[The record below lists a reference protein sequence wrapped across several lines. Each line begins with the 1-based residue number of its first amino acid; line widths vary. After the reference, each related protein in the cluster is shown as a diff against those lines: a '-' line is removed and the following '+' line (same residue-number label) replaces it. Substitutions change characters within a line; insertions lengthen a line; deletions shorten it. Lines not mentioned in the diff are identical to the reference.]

1 MADWRA
7 ELAAELAGVEA
18 AGGRRRIRSLG
29 GATGPEVILEGRRL
43 ILAASNDYLS
53 LAGDERL
60 RLAAGRAAQEWGAGA
75 GASRLVCGTLALN
88 QELEEAL
95 ARFKGTEAALVF
107 SSGYLANLGLLAALA
122 GPGDAIFSDE
132 LNHASIVDGCRL
144 SRAEVFVFRHRSVDH
159 LAELIGKA
167 DGFRRRLVVSDG
179 LFSMDGDLAP
189 LPELSSLCRR
199 HDAVLVLDDAHAT
212 GVLGPSGKGS
222 LDHFGLAGEDVV
234 QIGTLSKAIGSLG
247 GFVAGP
253 QVLIDYLI
261 NASRPFI
268 YTTALPPPVLGAALA
283 GLEIAQAEP
292 WRRQEL
298 AEKAAWLRAQLARQ
312 GWSVPGDPSPIIPV
326 VLGSNQAALGA
337 AERLLEKEIWAPA
350 IRPPSVPAGSARLR
364 VSLSAGHT
372 WDQVKRIAAALGEA

>member
-1 MADWRA
+1 MAGWLA
-7 ELAAELAGVEA
+7 ELAAELAQREA
-18 AGGRRRIRSLG
+18 AGQRRSIRLLNG
-29 GATGPEVILEGRRL
+29 PTGPEVMMADRRL

-75 GASRLVCGTLALN
+75 GASRLVCGTLALHN
-88 QELEEAL
+88 QLEEVI
-95 ARFKGTEAALVF
+95 ARFKGSEAALVF

-199 HDAVLVLDDAHAT
+199 HDAVLVVDDAHAT

-234 QIGTLSKAIGSLG
+234 QIGTLSKALGALG

-253 QVLIDYLI
+253 QVLIDYLT
-261 NASRPFI
+261 NTSRPFI
-268 YTTALPPPVLGAALA
+268 YTTALPPPVIGAALA

-298 AEKAAWLRAQLARQ
+298 AEKAAWLRDQLARQ
-312 GWSVPGDPSPIIPV
+312 GWPVPDDPSPIIPV

-337 AERLLEKEIWAPA
+337 AERLLEKGILAPP
-350 IRPPSVPAGSARLR
+350 IRPPSVPVGSARLR
-364 VSLSAGHT
+364 ISLTAGHT
-372 WDQVKRIAAALGEA
+372 WEQVKGIAAALGEA